1 MAANRNY
8 LTNISVL
15 YRNTQK
21 FFDKVLSRYD
31 IGSGQLLSLFFINEH
46 EGITMQELAQSG
58 EVDKGTVTKSIQ
70 RLIEQGYVQ
79 ARTDE
84 NDRRIKRLYT
94 TEKVA
99 EVMKTLYECR
109 KELRSKLAT
118 GVDFDTFESL
128 LDGVTENS
136 RVYNEPEETYPMI
149 RIGGM
154 QKMTLLDY
162 PGKVAAVIFTSGCS
176 FKCPYCHN
184 RDLVFV
190 PENYEFFKPEE
201 IFSYLQKRKGILD
214 GVAITGGEP
223 LIQENLEEFISEI
236 KKLGYP
242 VKLDTNG
249 YHPERLKAL
258 CESGMIDY
266 VAMDIKNTPS
276 KYASTVGTNSEVFR
290 IDNIKESVAF
300 LMASGIEYE
309 FRTTVV
315 RELHDEED
323 IADIARWIRGARH
336 FYLQQYSDSDNVIQK
351 GFHAYS
357 ADEMRKLCKIAQEFV
372 PAAEIRGV
380 KEG

>member
-79 ARTDE
+79 ARTDD

-99 EVMKTLYECR
+99 EVMKSLYEYR
-109 KELRSKLAT
+109 KELRSKLST
-118 GVDFDTFESL
+118 GLDFEAFEAL
-128 LDGVTENS
+128 LDAVTENS
-136 RVYNEPEETYPMI
+136 RANSEPEERYPRI
-149 RIGGM
+149 RIAGL

-162 PGKVAAVIFTSGCS
+162 PGKVAAGIFTSGCN

-190 PENYEFFKPEE
+190 PDNYEFYQPEE
-201 IFSYLQKRKGILD
+201 VLSYLEKRKGILD
-214 GVAITGGEP
+214 GVCISGGEP
-223 LIQENLEEFISEI
+223 LIQENLIEFIAEI
-236 KKLGYP
+236 KNLGYL

-249 YHPERLKAL
+249 NRPERLKEL
-258 CESGMIDY
+258 CETGMIDY
-266 VAMDIKNTPS
+266 VAMDVKNRPD
-276 KYASTVGTNSEVFR
+276 KYAMTVGLNNEVFKLE
-290 IDNIKESVAF
+290 NIRESIAY
-300 LMASGIEYE
+300 LMASDVDYE

-315 RELHDEED
+315 KELHDADD
-323 IADIARWIRGARH
+323 IAEIARWIRGARH
-336 FYLQQYSDSDNVIQK
+336 FYLQQYTESDNVIQK
-351 GFHAYS
+351 GFHAYT
-357 ADEMRKLCKIAQEFV
+357 ADEMRELCRIAQEYV

>member
-109 KELRSKLAT
+109 KELRSKLST
-118 GVDFDTFESL
+118 GLDFEGFEAL
-128 LDGVTENS
+128 LDAVTENS
-136 RVYNEPEETYPMI
+136 RVHSEPEERYPRI
-149 RIGGM
+149 RIAGL

-162 PGKVAAVIFTSGCS
+162 PGKVAAGIFTSGCN

-190 PENYEFFKPEE
+190 PDNYEFYQPEE
-201 IFSYLQKRKGILD
+201 VLSYLEKRKGILD
-214 GVAITGGEP
+214 GVCISGGEP
-223 LIQENLEEFISEI
+223 LIQENLIEFIAEI
-236 KKLGYP
+236 KNLGYL

-249 YHPERLKAL
+249 NRPERLKEL
-258 CESGMIDY
+258 CETGMIDY
-266 VAMDIKNTPS
+266 VAMDVKNSPD
-276 KYASTVGTNSEVFR
+276 KYAMTVGLNNEVFKLE
-290 IDNIKESVAF
+290 NIRESIAY
-300 LMASGIEYE
+300 LMASDVDYE

-315 RELHDEED
+315 KELHDVDD
-323 IADIARWIRGARH
+323 IAEIARWIRGARH
-336 FYLQQYSDSDNVIQK
+336 FYLQQYTESDNVIQK
-351 GFHAYS
+351 GFHAYT
-357 ADEMRKLCKIAQEFV
+357 ADEMRELCRIAQEYV

>member
-31 IGSGQLLSLFFINEH
+31 VGSGQLLSLFFINEH

-79 ARTDE
+79 ARTDD

-99 EVMKTLYECR
+99 EVMKSLYEYR
-109 KELRSKLAT
+109 KELRSKLST
-118 GVDFDTFESL
+118 GLDFEAFEAL
-128 LDGVTENS
+128 LDAVTENS
-136 RVYNEPEETYPMI
+136 RANSEPEERYPRI
-149 RIGGM
+149 RIAGL

-162 PGKVAAVIFTSGCS
+162 PGKVAAGIFTSGCN

-190 PENYEFFKPEE
+190 PDNYEFYQPEE
-201 IFSYLQKRKGILD
+201 VLSYLEKRKGILD
-214 GVAITGGEP
+214 GVCISGGEP
-223 LIQENLEEFISEI
+223 LIQENLIEFIAEI
-236 KKLGYP
+236 KNLGYL

-249 YHPERLKAL
+249 NRPERLKEL
-258 CESGMIDY
+258 CETGMIDY
-266 VAMDIKNTPS
+266 VAMDVKNRPD
-276 KYASTVGTNSEVFR
+276 KYAMTVGLNNEVFKLE
-290 IDNIKESVAF
+290 NIRESIAY
-300 LMASGIEYE
+300 LMASDVDYE

-315 RELHDEED
+315 KELHDADD
-323 IADIARWIRGARH
+323 IAEIARWIRGARH
-336 FYLQQYSDSDNVIQK
+336 FYLQQYTESDNVIQK
-351 GFHAYS
+351 GFHAYT
-357 ADEMRKLCKIAQEFV
+357 ADEMRELCRIAQEYV